1 MPRRCAVHFQVLS
14 GVIHFISRMKWQVS
28 ATKYRKEK
36 LEELRVGLRD
46 HCEKSLQKF
55 LHDLAIGAL
64 LEFGKATH
72 HVRSPSIFCLT
83 YPYSI
88 FFKTDILCERT
99 ELTEAQKLHQNL
111 IQIVKD
117 ISCDMPQLCVVLAG
131 GSDHPVTHHELN
143 IILRSSSEK
152 FDHLWVE
159 ALDSVCTALASWL
172 KQLN

>member
-1 MPRRCAVHFQVLS
+1 
-14 GVIHFISRMKWQVS
+14 MKWQVS

-36 LEELRVGLRD
+36 LEELRVGLCDR
-46 HCEKSLQKF
+46 CEKSLQKF
-55 LHDLAIGAL
+55 SHDLAIGAL
-64 LEFGKATH
+64 LEFRKATH

-88 FFKTDILCERT
+88 FFKTDILCECT

-131 GSDHPVTHHELN
+131 GSDYPVIHHKLN
-143 IILRSSSEK
+143 IVLRSSSEK

-159 ALDSVCTALASWL
+159 ALDSVRTALASWL